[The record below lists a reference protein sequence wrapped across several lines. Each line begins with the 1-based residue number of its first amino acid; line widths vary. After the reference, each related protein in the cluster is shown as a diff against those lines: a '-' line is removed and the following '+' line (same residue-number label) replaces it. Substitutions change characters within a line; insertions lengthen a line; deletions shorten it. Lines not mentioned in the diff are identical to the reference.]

1 MPIPTPINRE
11 RSTSSIDPL
20 FQELK
25 MPFSVLILTLNEEAN
40 LPACLKA
47 VEWCDDIVVLDSFS
61 QDRST
66 EIAGQFGARVFQRR
80 FDDFA
85 SQRNFALENVSF
97 KHDWVFHLD
106 ADEVFTPEL
115 RSEVEFKIQQPD
127 CDAYY
132 IPSKMMMKGKWL
144 RHAGLYPSYQVRLTR
159 LKVFRFKQVGHGQRE
174 DIDNSRVGRL
184 SNPYIHNSF
193 SKGLGDWIDRH
204 NRYSTLEAQES
215 LKEVEGQGFSWAGL
229 FAADGIRRRR
239 ALKHLS
245 YRMPF
250 RPFLRFVYMYFFRLG
265 FLDGVQGWIY
275 CSLLAMYESMIAMK
289 MAEARRAVHKD
300 ETVPR

>member
-1 MPIPTPINRE
+1 MTF
-11 RSTSSIDPL
+11 SI
-20 FQELK
+20 
-25 MPFSVLILTLNEEAN
+25 LILTLNEEAN

-47 VEWCDDIVVLDSFS
+47 VEWCDDIVVLDCFS

-66 EIAGQFGARVFQRR
+66 EIAAQFGARVFQRK

-85 SQRNFALENVSF
+85 SQRNFALETVSF
-97 KHDWVFHLD
+97 KYPWIFHLD
-106 ADEVFTPEL
+106 ADELFTPEL
-115 RSEVEFKIQQPD
+115 RSEVESKIEQAD
-127 CDAYY
+127 CDAYFV
-132 IPSKMMMKGKWL
+132 PSKMIMHGKWL

-159 LKVFRFKQVGHGQRE
+159 LKAFRFKQVGHGQRE
-174 DIDNSRVGRL
+174 DIEGSRIGRL

-215 LKEVEGQGFSWAGL
+215 LKEVEGQRFSWAGV
-229 FAADGIRRRR
+229 FAADSIRRRR
-239 ALKHLS
+239 ALKYLS

-250 RPFLRFVYMYFFRLG
+250 RPFLRFVYMYFIRMG

-289 MAEARRAVHKD
+289 KVEVRRAVHKD
-300 ETVPR
+300 NKISK